1 MTVAIVS
8 RPPREAVFEWEGTNH
23 EGHPVRG
30 QTNAMGENHALA
42 VLRRQ
47 GVQPLKVSRQ
57 RRLFGGSAVYSRE
70 GRVVKPVDIA
80 GFTRQLASMTKAGV
94 PLLQCFDVVSR
105 GHSNPRMVGLL
116 DAIHSD
122 VETGTSL
129 SAAFGKH
136 PAHFNSLYCNLV
148 AAGEAAGI
156 LDVLLDRLALYMEKT
171 EAMKANVKSAL
182 TYPAAVL
189 AVAFA
194 VIAIIMIVVIPAFE
208 SVFSSFGADLPGPT
222 LFVMAVSEF
231 FVAYGWLMLGTGA
244 VGMVV
249 FVRLLRRSERLQAW
263 RDRWILKMP
272 VFGSLLEKACVA
284 RWTRTLSTMFAAGV
298 PLVDALE
305 LAGGTTGNVVYA
317 QATIKVQQDVS
328 VGLSLNAAM
337 AHTGV
342 FPNMVVQMASIGEE
356 SGSLD
361 HMLCKAA
368 DFFEAEVDQKVAALS
383 SLMEP
388 FIIAV
393 LGSLIGG
400 IVISMYLPIFE
411 LGQVI

>member
-1 MTVAIVS
+1 MAVAAVS
-8 RPPREAVFEWEGTNH
+8 HPLRDVVFEWEGTNR
-23 EGHPVRG
+23 EGNPVRG
-30 QTNAMGENHALA
+30 QIRAMGENHAMA

-47 GVQPLKVSRQ
+47 GVQPHKVSLP
-57 RRLFGGSAVYSRE
+57 RRTA
-70 GRVVKPVDIA
+70 GRAGRAIKPKDVV
-80 GFTRQLASMTKAGV
+80 GFTRQLASMMKAGV

-105 GHSNPRMVGLL
+105 GHGNPRMVSLL
-116 DAIHSD
+116 NEIRSD

-136 PAHFNSLYCNLV
+136 PTQFNSLYCNLV

-156 LDVLLDRLALYMEKT
+156 LDALLDRLAVYMEKV
-171 EAMKANVKSAL
+171 EAMKAKIKSAL

-189 AVAFA
+189 AVALA

-222 LFVMAVSEF
+222 LFVMRVSEF
-231 FVAYGWLMLGTGA
+231 FVAYWWLMLGVGFVGSA
-244 VGMVV
+244 V
-249 FVRLLRRSERLQAW
+249 FLRLLRRSERLQKW
-263 RDRWILKMP
+263 RDRVVLKLP
-272 VFGSLLEKACVA
+272 VFGALVEKACIA

-298 PLVDALE
+298 PLMDALE
-305 LAGGTTGNVVYA
+305 LAGGTTGNSVYA
-317 QATIKVQQDVS
+317 QATAKIQTEVS
-328 VGLSLNAAM
+328 AGVSLNAAM
-337 AHTGV
+337 AHAGV
-342 FPNMVVQMASIGEE
+342 FPNMVVQMCAIGEE

-361 HMLCKAA
+361 HMLGKAA
-368 DFFEAEVDQKVAALS
+368 DFFEEEVDQKVAALA

-388 FIIAV
+388 FIIVV

>member
-1 MTVAIVS
+1 MAVAAVS
-8 RPPREAVFEWEGTNH
+8 HPLRDVVFEWEGTNR
-23 EGHPVRG
+23 EGNPVRG
-30 QTNAMGENHALA
+30 QIRAMGENHAVA

-47 GVQPLKVSRQ
+47 GVQPLKVSLQ
-57 RRLFGGSAVYSRE
+57 RRTV
-70 GRVVKPVDIA
+70 GRVGRAIKPNDVA
-80 GFTRQLASMTKAGV
+80 GFTRQLASMMKAGV

-105 GHSNPRMVGLL
+105 GHHNPRMVSLL
-116 DAIHSD
+116 NEIRSD

-136 PAHFNSLYCNLV
+136 PAQFTALYCNLV

-156 LDVLLDRLALYMEKT
+156 LDALLDRLAVYMEKT
-171 EAMKANVKSAL
+171 EAMKSKIKSAL

-189 AVAFA
+189 SVAFA

-222 LFVMAVSEF
+222 LFVMGVSEF
-231 FVAYGWLMLGTGA
+231 FVAYWWRMLGVGVVGGA
-244 VGMVV
+244 V
-249 FVRLLRRSERLQAW
+249 FLRLLRRSEGLQKW
-263 RDRWILKMP
+263 RDRVVLTLP
-272 VFGSLLEKACVA
+272 VFGALLEKACIA

-298 PLVDALE
+298 PLMDALE
-305 LAGGTTGNVVYA
+305 LAGGTTGNSVYV
-317 QATIKVQQDVS
+317 QATVKIQQDVS
-328 VGLSLNAAM
+328 AGVSLNAAM
-337 AHTGV
+337 VHAGV
-342 FPNMVVQMASIGEE
+342 FPNMVVQMCAIGEE

-361 HMLCKAA
+361 HMLGKAA
-368 DFFEAEVDQKVAALS
+368 DFFEEEVDQKVAALA

-388 FIIAV
+388 FIIVV
-393 LGSLIGG
+393 LSALIGG